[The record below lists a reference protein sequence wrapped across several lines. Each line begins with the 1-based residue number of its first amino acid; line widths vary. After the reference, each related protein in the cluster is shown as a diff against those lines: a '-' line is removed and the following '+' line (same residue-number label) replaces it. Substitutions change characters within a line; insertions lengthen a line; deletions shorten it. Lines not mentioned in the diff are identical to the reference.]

1 LALEHSWD
9 YSVITDLFSIDV
21 TKCEGVPVE
30 VSKTSYPK
38 CLIYS
43 HFYFVLMDKIHP
55 VVIIWVESVD
65 ILDFKPMSTALN

>member
-1 LALEHSWD
+1 
-9 YSVITDLFSIDV
+9 
-21 TKCEGVPVE
+21 VE

-38 CLIYS
+38 RLIYS